1 MQLFTIV
8 VKNNETGFGIPV
20 AFLMTLSTEAS
31 VFKDFFSGL
40 VLRMWIDFHIAYA
53 PDVVVTDQ
61 GSVEI
66 HAIRRAF
73 PFAKIHFCAWH
84 VLRAWERS
92 ITYDHLGIEGDSLT
106 KEEKGKVKD
115 QVSDTIFS
123 VLYEFGKSQ
132 LFTKM
137 HIIYFRCARSFVR
150 LCMSQA

>member
-1 MQLFTIV
+1 
-8 VKNNETGFGIPV
+8 
-20 AFLMTLSTEAS
+20 
-31 VFKDFFSGL
+31 
-40 VLRMWIDFHIAYA
+40 MWIDFHIAYA

-92 ITYDHLGIEGDSLT
+92 ITYDHLDIEGDSLT
-106 KEEKGKVKD
+106 KEEKGKIKD

-123 VLYEFGKSQ
+123 VLYEFGKVSCLQ
-132 LFTKM
+132 TCILL
-137 HIIYFRCARSFVR
+137 Y
-150 LCMSQA
+150 